1 MADQRAFDG
10 DVATRVVTVR
20 VVIVGVCGV
29 WQNNERSVIV
39 TAAHCI
45 FDDVSKAFAR
55 NVLFIP
61 NQAETSGGG
70 TDFDCSNDPLGCWA
84 PAFGVVD
91 VEWTTR
97 TFPSNA
103 KWDYGFYVVETS
115 GAHLGTDAGSDSL
128 EVAAGS
134 MAVSFASPKFDD
146 ASAMGEGAADY
157 ARALGYS
164 YSHDPSFMF
173 CAQDLTLYS
182 ATNWWLS
189 SCGLSGGASG
199 GPWLQASSTPGEEK
213 HIFSV
218 NSWGFTSLPGMAG
231 PRFDAGFAQVLTPP
245 SLLPPAT
252 ASLVHH
258 SYHLILPD

>member
-1 MADQRAFDG
+1 MLTDPDSG
-10 DVATRVVTVR
+10 SWGGYVCSGTVATDPE
-20 VVIVGVCGV
+20 
-29 WQNNERSVIV
+29 NNERSVIV

-128 EVAAGS
+128 EVAAGTPPL
-134 MAVSFASPKFDD
+134 SFASPKFDD

-231 PRFDAGFAQVLTPP
+231 PRFDAGFAQGVWEIAKCADLAVGDADEGKQGLAV
-245 SLLPPAT
+245 SPAS
-252 ASLVHH
+252 AC
-258 SYHLILPD
+258 P